1 MALQEVDKI
10 INTEELKNTI
20 FTEED
25 LEQGILENETLLYN
39 DIFDPFGEG
48 YRVFLVNLKQDFCNK
63 TLFDPIKEVTE
74 AESGPYWTKKWH
86 LPWWGEN
93 FTMRWFWLYTGDSP
107 EEDDYWPFNLY
118 GNGHDS
124 ARLWI
129 VDKNS
134 QGNITLTHI
143 KNTGQLLNKGIE
155 SWESVSTSAEFI
167 IQNRNDI
174 SDTYCPSK
182 KEILEYDVSLY
193 KYAPKDNIDLSK
205 KWFLLYRNEA
215 NFEAC
220 NNGCIWSSKD
230 NTDANAKNIG
240 LQNLIEGGETLYGNT
255 AAQQTTGGG
264 SGGTGNLHPEPDDPT
279 PVGED
284 IPFFIYWYYIRAD
297 ILLENLSGYYA
308 GNWDLQ
314 SPREN
319 GDCYTWIPW
328 SFNTPSD
335 HYYIGLQDDD
345 NPYDADNFPNFHHWE
360 GMSESSMTKE
370 ILSNI
375 TYWNNSKQNWENPDC
390 EWCINEGI
398 INPDTI
404 GRDHYSYAIIDR
416 DKLDKITY
424 DASKYTDNQL
434 VKKSDIVPLLR
445 VDSTGDTPD
454 PDPTPEPD
462 TFNEITLSIQHT
474 LTNLNSTDAFSNQL
488 YWPNIILYKQDNT
501 ALVIQKN
508 NQSVP
513 IIQEGTILSTNFY
526 KMCGQLKLKTNNT
539 NIIGE
544 IINPIQAELWV
555 SISLPSGGYW
565 NSEWMRVGPTWHAAG
580 NPPDLEA
587 CKISLKWIGNYKLK
601 NVKKNTWIKINS
613 NNYPSQSCTI
623 EHLGE
628 TITIHQGDIIP
639 VIESS
644 ESDSVQITNN
654 EQNIKIISQYNIA
667 NNAAGHDPQSITY
680 NYTTA
685 PTYTT
690 QGEEGMWY
698 SYNNQNMPVYRGT
711 GSLGSGEGAGWYI
724 HPRTSSYNDKI
735 TITFTSNGII
745 RWPTTGVYLGTSN
758 TAMSITSG
766 GKTFNIHTLEVT
778 GISSPQSG
786 YKVNA
791 GDSITFGIS
800 GISDAGGNIVNI
812 GWYLWSMGDGDKDG
826 SGWEN
831 DPLDINFNLDWYN
844 DKDKIF
850 RNLTTLH
857 WTFR

>member
-25 LEQGILENETLLYN
+25 LGQGILENETLLYN
-39 DIFDPFGEG
+39 DIFDPSGSE
-48 YRVFLVNLKQDFCNK
+48 YTVFLINLKQDFCNE
-63 TLFDPIKEVTE
+63 TLFDYNKETS
-74 AESGPYWTKKWH
+74 AGSSPYWKPKTPN
-86 LPWWGEN
+86 LQWWGEN
-93 FTMRWFWLYTGDSP
+93 FTMRWFWLYTDKP
-107 EEDDYWPFNLY
+107 EEDDYWPFNLS

-124 ARLWI
+124 AKLWI
-129 VDKNS
+129 IDKNS
-134 QGNITLTHI
+134 QGNITLAHVE
-143 KNTGQLLNKGIE
+143 NTEQLSNKGIE
-155 SWESVSTSAEFI
+155 SWESVSTSVEFI

-182 KEILEYDVSLY
+182 KEILEYDASLY
-193 KYAPKDNIDLSK
+193 KYAPKDNIGLSK

-215 NFEAC
+215 NFHYC
-220 NNGCIWSSKD
+220 NNGCMWVGDS
-230 NTDANAKNIG
+230 DANEKNIG

-255 AAQQTTGGG
+255 TAQQTTGGM
-264 SGGTGNLHPEPDDPT
+264 SGGTGNLYPEPDDST
-279 PVGED
+279 LEQN

-308 GNWDLQ
+308 GNYPLQ
-314 SPREN
+314 SPRKS
-319 GDCYTWIPW
+319 GDCYTWVPSNHYIPQ
-328 SFNTPSD
+328 SPSE
-335 HYYIGLQDDD
+335 GG
-345 NPYDADNFPNFHHWE
+345 NPYDADNFPGFHHWE
-360 GMSESSMTKE
+360 GISGSLMTKE

-398 INPDTI
+398 INSDTI

-424 DASKYTDNQL
+424 DASKYIDNQL

-445 VDSTGDTPD
+445 VDSTGGTPD

-474 LTNLNSTDAFSNQL
+474 LTNLNSTGTFSNQL

-501 ALVIQKN
+501 ALVTQEN

-513 IIQEGTILSTNFY
+513 IIQKGTILSTNFY
-526 KMCGQLKLKTNNT
+526 TMCGQLKLKTNDT

-544 IINPIQAELWV
+544 VINPNQAELWV
-555 SISLPSGGYW
+555 SILSPSGGYW
-565 NSEWMRVGPTWHAAG
+565 NSQWMKVGSTWDAAG
-580 NPPDLEA
+580 NPENLEA
-587 CKISLKWIGNYKLK
+587 CKISLRWISDYKLK
-601 NVKKNTWIKINS
+601 NVKKNTWIKIKS
-613 NNYPSQSCTI
+613 NNYPSQSCVI

-628 TITIHQGDIIP
+628 TVTIHQGDIIP

-654 EQNIKIISQYNIA
+654 EQKIKIISQYNIA
-667 NNAAGHDPQSITY
+667 NNDAGHDSGSITY

-685 PTYTT
+685 PTYTSLPS
-690 QGEEGMWY
+690 GKVGRWY
-698 SYNNQNMPVYRGT
+698 SYNNGEDMPVYKKT
-711 GSLGSGEGAGWYI
+711 GNSGADEGAGWYI
-724 HPRTSSYNDKI
+724 HPKTSSDNDRI

-745 RWPTTGVYLGTSN
+745 RWPINGVYPGSSN
-758 TAMSITSG
+758 TAMSVTSG
-766 GKTFNIHTLEVT
+766 GKTFNIDKLEVT
-778 GISSPQSG
+778 GISNLQSG

-791 GDSITFGIS
+791 GESITFGIS
-800 GISDAGGNIVNI
+800 GISDISGNIENI
-812 GWYLWSMGDGDKDG
+812 GWYLWSAGDGDKDG
-826 SGWEN
+826 NGWEN
-831 DPLDINFNLDWYN
+831 DPLDIHFNLEWYN

-850 RNLTTLH
+850 ITLTTLH